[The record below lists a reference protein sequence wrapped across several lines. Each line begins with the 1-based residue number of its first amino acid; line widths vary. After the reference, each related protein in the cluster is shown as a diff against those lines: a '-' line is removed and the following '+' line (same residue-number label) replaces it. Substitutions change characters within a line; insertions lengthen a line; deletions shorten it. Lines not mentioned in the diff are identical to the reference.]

1 MVRLTQQVPTILSDW
16 ATSIRANNSNEMV
29 NFYSQNAVLVGT
41 YSQPLE
47 VGIKQ
52 IRAYFEMFL
61 DRKSISCKILD
72 NINQEFEDLIISS
85 GVYEFKVDGQKVV
98 ARYSYVFKMINNR
111 LRIVNHHSSELVN
124 KWNIEIS

>member
-124 KWNIEIS
+124 K

>member
-1 MVRLTQQVPTILSDW
+1 MVRITKQVPTILSDW
-16 ATSIRANNSNEMV
+16 ASSIRANNSKEMV

-47 VGIKQ
+47 VGLQQIKE
-52 IRAYFEMFL
+52 YFEMFL
-61 DRKSISCKILD
+61 DRDSISCKILD
-72 NINQEFEDLIISS
+72 NVNQELGDVIISS

-111 LRIVNHHSSELVN
+111 FRIVNHHSSELVA
-124 KWNIEIS
+124 K

>member
-61 DRKSISCKILD
+61 DRKSISCEILD

-124 KWNIEIS
+124 K

>member
-1 MVRLTQQVPTILSDW
+1 MLRLTQQVPTILSDW

-124 KWNIEIS
+124 K